1 MSGAQSVQETQVSFD
16 AWVEQH
22 KDDADFAR
30 TGHLCWCGH
39 PNLNGP
45 NSKDPR
51 VDRHTIVPT
60 QQAMANSVNGR
71 FMPIGLTNG
80 PEEPLGSPKYRERID
95 DLNLSTATRLPRHV
109 RRSAAISRD

>member
-1 MSGAQSVQETQVSFD
+1 MTQYWPAYLSELIGIPVVDNGVGAQSVQEAQVSFD

-30 TGHLCWCGH
+30 TGHICWCGH

-60 QQAMANSVNGR
+60 NR
-71 FMPIGLTNG
+71 RWPT
-80 PEEPLGSPKYRERID
+80 PPTEGSC
-95 DLNLSTATRLPRHV
+95 
-109 RRSAAISRD
+109 RSA